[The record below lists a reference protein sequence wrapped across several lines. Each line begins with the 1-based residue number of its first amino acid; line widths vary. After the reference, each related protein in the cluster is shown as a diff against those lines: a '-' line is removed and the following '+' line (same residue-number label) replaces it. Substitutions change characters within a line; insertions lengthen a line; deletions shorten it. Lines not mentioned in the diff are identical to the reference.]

1 MPFDLDPAYKQ
12 VPERIADFKA
22 KFPDGRLRPADP
34 LVPYRVETIGEKT
47 FIVYVAAAYRTEDDK
62 APGIGTAWEPF
73 PGRTP
78 YTRDSELQ
86 NAETSA
92 WGRAIVAALASES
105 KSVASAEEVRNR
117 RAEETRPP
125 EDADE
130 RRALRLDIASLANR
144 HGWDLDALGQEFTG
158 LFGVPTS
165 TATPANLRVFLAT
178 LTARAEEQAAD
189 PPGGTPDDAEPEAA
203 PGEGPPEAADEKPA
217 LTADEFRDALL
228 AAASKPEVR
237 RLLREAALAGF
248 ADAEVDNGDGN
259 GEPVSIN
266 TLATRRMREVPA

>member
-1 MPFDLDPAYKQ
+1 MTVPFDLDPTYKQ
-12 VPERIADFKA
+12 VPERIADFKE

-34 LVPYRVETIGEKT
+34 TVPYRVETIGEKT

-117 RAEETRPP
+117 RAEEVRPP
-125 EDADE
+125 EDANE
-130 RRALRLDIASLANR
+130 RRALRLDIASLANE
-144 HGWDLDALGQEFTG
+144 HGWDLTVLGEEFTQTY
-158 LFGVPTS
+158 GVSTS
-165 TATPANLRVFLAT
+165 TATPEALRAYLAT
-178 LTARAEEQAAD
+178 LEQRITDKVADTLGAEQTD
-189 PPGGTPDDAEPEAA
+189 QPPTPDPRVVALPVRDASGFA
-203 PGEGPPEAADEKPA
+203 
-217 LTADEFRDALL
+217 DALL
-228 AAASKPEVR
+228 LASTKKEVR
-237 RLLREAALAGF
+237 DLLREAALAGL
-248 ADAEVDNGDGN
+248 ADAEVADGQ
-259 GEPVSIN
+259 GEMMTLN
-266 TLATRRMREVPA
+266 TLATRRMREVEA